1 MEGKEPAKVVGLF
14 AQLKQKTIPDAS
26 AVKKCDFGEYHGF
39 RYCMTTIVNSDPE
52 KKPPG
57 GMGF

>member
-14 AQLKQKTIPDAS
+14 AQLKNHCPNAS
-26 AVKKCDFGEYHGF
+26 ADKKCDFDEYHGI
-39 RYCMTTIVNSDPE
+39 RYCMTTTVNSNPE
-52 KKPPG
+52 KKTPG